1 MRASFLGSGVLS
13 ALLIPACA
21 ASSASAA
28 VYELSHSHGANDVS
42 ASFKA
47 SQLYLAD
54 KLDLGDF
61 FVVDESDIE
70 TLNTL
75 HHKESES
82 SRPKLLI
89 ELRGVDTPSDFF
101 ESQGLAPSFSV
112 KDHVKAFADNTVHK
126 LASMLASNSDNS
138 GAAHLT
144 KEIKAVAPK
153 ESISELKESFHQF
166 EDTMV
171 AAWKQFTSKSDHHK
185 RDQRL
190 LDLGLQDSGLK
201 LVNDKNFINDLASLM
216 NLKACEVAEKTVLF
230 VKSMSLLSIGRKI
243 GYDTKTYKLSKKALG
258 DVLLEL
264 QKKFDVTII
273 AVGLDSVLHEDQQ
286 AALEKRD
293 AELESLFTTFDK
305 RTTSGACFSDEE
317 ACNKA
322 TSNCSSHGLC
332 KESKKGCWQCACKA
346 TYDKEKSKTTKWS
359 GFDCGKKDIS
369 ATAHLLLWTSVGLI
383 LSLAAGVR
391 LLTSIGNDPLPGVL
405 EAATQVKKTSQ

>member
-70 TLNTL
+70 TLNKL

-112 KDHVKAFADNTVHK
+112 KDHVKTFADNTVHK

-138 GAAHLT
+138 GLAHLT
-144 KEIKAVAPK
+144 KEINAVAPK
-153 ESISELKESFHQF
+153 ESISKLKESFHQF

-171 AAWKQFTSKSDHHK
+171 AAWKQFTGKSDHHK

-216 NLKACEVAEKTVLF
+216 NLKACEVAERTVLF
-230 VKSMSLLSIGRKI
+230 VKSMSLLSIVVQ
-243 GYDTKTYKLSKKALG
+243 KALG
-258 DVLLEL
+258 DVLLNL

-293 AELESLFTTFDK
+293 AELELLFTTFDK

-322 TSNCSSHGLC
+322 TSNCSSHGSC